1 MTFAQ
6 ALRQAKD
13 QLTAANKELRVA
25 ELLLMH
31 VSQLTSADLYAR
43 LQEEMPES
51 IYEQLV
57 STLGQHIALDVPL
70 QHLTG
75 EEIFFGYS
83 FTVGPDVL
91 IPRFETEELVE
102 RVLALYDTHFG
113 YPVRVVDMGTGSGA
127 IAITLAKEEPRM
139 QVDAV
144 DVSAAALAIAS
155 SNATRLQAPVRFLH
169 GSWCE
174 PLTTTYDIVVANPPY
189 IPVNEPLPNE
199 IVKYEPHTA
208 LFGGADGL
216 DHHRTLYQ
224 CIKPHL
230 NPTFLIAVEHGF
242 QHAQAVQT
250 MAQAAF
256 PSARVWSETDMQ
268 HKDRFTFV
276 LQTQE

>member
-6 ALRQAKD
+6 ALRQAKN
-13 QLTAANKELRVA
+13 QLRVANKELRVA

-31 VSQLTSADLYAR
+31 VSNVSNAQLYAS
-43 LQEEMPES
+43 LQDEMPQER
-51 IYEQLV
+51 YEQLL
-57 STLGQHIALDVPL
+57 SLLGQHINLDVPL

-75 EEIFFGYS
+75 EEIFFGYAFAVNS
-83 FTVGPDVL
+83 DVL

-102 RVLALYDTHFG
+102 RVLALFDEHFG
-113 YPVRVVDMGTGSGA
+113 HPVRVVDLGTGSGA
-127 IAITLAKEEPRM
+127 IAISLAKEELRM

-144 DVSAAALAIAS
+144 DVSPAALKVA
-155 SNATRLQAPVRFLH
+155 NANAQRLGANVTFLE

-174 PLTTTYDIVVANPPY
+174 PLTTMYDIVVANPPY
-189 IPVNEPLPNE
+189 IPIDEELPPM
-199 IVKYEPHTA
+199 IVQYEPHVA

-216 DHHRTLYQ
+216 DHYRTLYR
-224 CIKPHL
+224 CIKSHL
-230 NPTFLIAVEHGF
+230 KPRCLIAVEHGF
-242 QHAQAVQT
+242 QHAKAVQA

-256 PSARVWSETDMQ
+256 PKALVWSEKDLQ